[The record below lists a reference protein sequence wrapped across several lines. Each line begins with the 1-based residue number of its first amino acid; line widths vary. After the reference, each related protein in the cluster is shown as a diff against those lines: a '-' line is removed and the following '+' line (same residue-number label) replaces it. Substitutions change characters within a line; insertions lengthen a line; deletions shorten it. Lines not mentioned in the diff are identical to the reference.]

1 MIRSLLFFL
10 FFATFLLPVAALAYR
25 GDEFVIDGNFSVV
38 VLDQSMAHT
47 PVVEFFRDLEQVA
60 RRFANIGNS
69 GGARKLLLVLDPAER
84 SGKSKFIHSRQ
95 FRQWVLTLPSDYRSL
110 TADPEAGRMI
120 ASALVQTRMGNTPQH
135 PLPPEAL
142 WIADGIWSEFAL
154 RQKNRRHIMHF
165 TYLEALRN
173 AVEQGFEL
181 KLDPDTLAAPLRIR
195 RNSAEW
201 LLYSQRAQLMIETAV
216 ALAPRRTNLLKDYC
230 FLLLGGKLS
239 GRECFIQTF
248 GTAAR
253 RKLNSNFAPGE
264 VLPQDE
270 SAAGLVALNRLALK
284 KLYSPY
290 APMSVEAWE
299 KRLHEVCRV
308 SYTHPSGN
316 VENNAS
322 LTDLPLLVEK
332 YEDCASLPRLKI
344 FFLNELAALAPLPL
358 RTEVMQLALQLGRI
372 TTVPAAQIS
381 REMKDTLN
389 LLQQKINNYK
399 YVENELKLYE
409 DSAKPLLYDFRL
421 VMDDAQNTPQL
432 PKRTGGFIDAVENA
446 NRR

>member
-1 MIRSLLFFL
+1 MTRALLLFC
-10 FFATFLLPVAALAYR
+10 FFAAFLLPVAAVAQR
-25 GDEFVIDGNFSVV
+25 GDELVIDGNFSVV
-38 VLDQSMAHT
+38 VVDQSMAHT
-47 PVVEFFRDLEQVA
+47 PVVAFFRDLEQVA
-60 RRFANIGNS
+60 RRFANISSS
-69 GGARKLLLVLDPAER
+69 GGARKLLLVLDPAAK
-84 SGKSKFIHSRQ
+84 SGKSKFIHSRH
-95 FRQWVLTLPSDYRSL
+95 FRQWVLLLPGDYRSL
-110 TADPEAGRMI
+110 TADPEAGRMS
-120 ASALVQTRMGNTPQH
+120 ASALVQTQLGNPPQQ

-142 WIADGIWSEFAL
+142 WIADGIWSEFVM
-154 RQKNRRHIMHF
+154 RQKNHRHIMHF

-181 KLDPDTLAAPLRIR
+181 KLDLDTLAAPRRIR
-195 RNSAEW
+195 KNSAEW

-216 ALAPRRTNLLKDYC
+216 ALTPRRNKILKDYC
-230 FLLLGGKLS
+230 FLLFGGKLS
-239 GRECFIQTF
+239 PRECFIQTF

-253 RKLNSNFAPGE
+253 RKLNSDFAPGE
-264 VLPQDE
+264 VLPKDE
-270 SAAGLVALNRLALK
+270 SAAGLVAINRLALK
-284 KLYSPY
+284 KLYSHY

-299 KRLHEVCRV
+299 KRLQEVCRV
-308 SYTHPSGN
+308 SYIHPSGN
-316 VENNAS
+316 VENNAF

-344 FFLNELAALAPLPL
+344 FSLNELAALAPLSL

-421 VMDDAQNTPQL
+421 VMDDAQNNPKL
-432 PKRTGGFIDAVENA
+432 PKLTGGFIDAVENA